1 MAGAAL
7 SITTEVMDKQV
18 RRAFERLEHLMD
30 NTRPVMAAIGVELVG
45 STHMRFVTQAD
56 PEGQAWQTLNT
67 GYAATKRNSR
77 ILTESGRLR
86 DSINSQASN
95 DEVRVGTNTIYAA
108 AHQFGAEIK
117 PKTASH
123 LFFRIGGNMIMVDS
137 VTLPA
142 RPFLGISD
150 EDETSIAEIVF
161 DFVDRYSS
169 RL

>member
-7 SITTEVMDKQV
+7 SITAEVMDKQV
-18 RRAFERLEHLMD
+18 RRAFEQLQHLMGD
-30 NTRPVMAAIGVELVG
+30 TRPVMSAIGVELVG
-45 STHMRFVTQAD
+45 STHMRFVTQTD
-56 PEGQAWQTLNT
+56 PDGQAWQTLNT
-67 GYAATKRNSR
+67 GYAETKRNSR

-123 LFFRIGGNMIMVDS
+123 LYFRIGGHLVVVDS

-150 EDETSIAEIVF
+150 DDETSIAEIVF
-161 DFVDRYSS
+161 DFVDRYSL
-169 RL
+169 RR

>member
-7 SITTEVMDKQV
+7 SITAEVMDQQV
-18 RRAFERLEHLMD
+18 RRGFEQLQHLMGD
-30 NTRPVMAAIGVELVG
+30 TRPVMAAIGVEVVG
-45 STHMRFVTQAD
+45 STHMRFVTQTD
-56 PEGQAWQTLNT
+56 PDGQAWAPLNPA
-67 GYAATKRNSR
+67 YAATKRNSR

-86 DSINSQASN
+86 DSINSQASS

-123 LFFRIGGNMIMVDS
+123 LYFRIGGQLVVTDS
-137 VTLPA
+137 VTLPD

-150 EDETSIAEIVF
+150 DDEASIAEIVF
-161 DFVDRYSS
+161 DFVDRYST
-169 RL
+169 RR